1 MRRILLLA
9 ILLIATSVTG
19 SALAQPAI
27 TSEIGPTGKLRV
39 AMNAQTPVLLR
50 RTSDGKITGGVA
62 LEVGKFIAEKLG
74 VPFELVPYAG
84 ADAYMQS
91 FGKGEWDIAIGGPTP
106 LVAEKADVILPVVL
120 SDYMFVAA
128 PGREFA
134 DAAQVDRP
142 GVKIGV
148 GLNSLSD
155 LFLSRTMKSAELVR
169 PSAAGSNIDALR
181 SGKVDVWAASASTVQ
196 EIADRLPGAK
206 IVPGAFTSDS
216 YMVILP
222 KGRSPAAQ
230 AKLAE
235 IVNEAK
241 KTGVVRKAIEQTGM
255 RGVRVAP

>member
-1 MRRILLLA
+1 M
-9 ILLIATSVTG
+9 
-19 SALAQPAI
+19 
-27 TSEIGPTGKLRV
+27 
-39 AMNAQTPVLLR
+39 
-50 RTSDGKITGGVA
+50 
-62 LEVGKFIAEKLG
+62 
-74 VPFELVPYAG
+74 
-84 ADAYMQS
+84 
-91 FGKGEWDIAIGGPTP
+91 
-106 LVAEKADVILPVVL
+106 
-120 SDYMFVAA
+120 
-128 PGREFA
+128 
-134 DAAQVDRP
+134 
-142 GVKIGV
+142 
-148 GLNSLSD
+148 
-155 LFLSRTMKSAELVR
+155 
-169 PSAAGSNIDALR
+169 LR